1 MFVLDLL
8 VEVDVGGHVRIKNL
22 CAYRLFL
29 IGNLEQLN
37 ILTHG

>member
-8 VEVDVGGHVRIKNL
+8 VEVDVGGEVGIEDFSADGL
-22 CAYRLFL
+22 VL
-29 IGNLEQLN
+29 IGNLEQLD